1 MKEQNREIQREEL
14 RALLES
20 WRAGTLDEREV
31 HAHAETLL
39 ETAGEIPQYPDSDR
53 RSIAAEV
60 LLQLDIL
67 NHQLITT
74 EDIPAIEAFLKTPPG
89 QELRGWAEWRS
100 YWKQLDLESRRQKLV
115 SNPYY
120 CT

>member
-1 MKEQNREIQREEL
+1 MGQDREISREEL

-20 WRAGTLDEREV
+20 WQVGTLDEREV
-31 HAHAETLL
+31 HEHAEAVL
-39 ETAGEIPQYPDSDR
+39 EAVREIPHYPESDP
-53 RSIAAEV
+53 RSIASEV
-60 LLQLDIL
+60 LLQLDVL

-89 QELRGWAEWRS
+89 QELRAWAEWRD
-100 YWKQLDLESRRQKLV
+100 YWKHLDLQGRRQKLEN
-115 SNPYY
+115 NPYY